1 MMEQESFFEF
11 GLNKADFEKILR
23 TLDTSIPRI
32 LTAEL
37 NMGLDNITLHD
48 EWSEISILKSL

>member
-1 MMEQESFFEF
+1 MCIRDS
-11 GLNKADFEKILR
+11 NKADFEKVIR
-23 TLDTSIPRI
+23 VLDTSIPRF

-48 EWSEISILKSL
+48 EWSEISILKSFIM